1 MNKKI
6 RNVIIICIVV
16 LVLGI
21 IPTFSFAYIYGS
33 LDWLDYFVYEII
45 GDAHLYDF
53 IDDCMDLTYY
63 IAMAFS
69 FVILPA
75 GLSIWNIVNCFINK
89 VISER
94 LSSSLTLIMG
104 FILYIL
110 YSAFR
115 FDMAGDWYVSIY
127 TIELHNTI
135 STEYLICIILVMIV
149 GIVGFGVL
157 LFSNAK
163 KLPPLVS
170 AFAIGA
176 VLLFNIFQI
185 FYAVQIFKNAPIE
198 LPKEELSEILTL
210 DLYLYLYHFNVLLI
224 SAIAV
229 KRHLKQQLEILKD
242 EENITDKNEFFK
254 KLYRFMNSIEGYS
267 AVVFMALFFIIGV
280 LEIIFIIL
288 GKGPDGAIKAFTD
301 TADWTFSKQIP
312 PPPKEYHGHYLCTV
326 AAGGHKRIVKPLR
339 LGTRRNATIIVNRQL
354 CIANAFEEK
363 IQEISPKFH
372 KFIRGVYDNYG
383 FPLSTVITTPL
394 KADIVY
400 ILMKPLEWSFLIF
413 LYMTDVNPEKRIGR
427 QYAYKI

>member
-1 MNKKI
+1 MNKK
-6 RNVIIICIVV
+6 RLTVIIICIVV

-21 IPTFSFAYIYGS
+21 IPALALTYDVGLFW
-33 LDWLDYFVYEII
+33 WLDDFVYELYEN
-45 GDAHLYDF
+45 GWNTDLYDF
-53 IDDCMDLTYY
+53 VTYY
-63 IAMAFS
+63 MEDIATAFALI
-69 FVILPA
+69 ILPIV
-75 GLSIWNIVNCFINK
+75 LSVWNIVNCFIKK

-94 LSSSLTLIMG
+94 ISSSLTLIMG
-104 FILYIL
+104 FILYML
-110 YSAFR
+110 YSALR
-115 FDMAGDWYVSIY
+115 FDMAGDWYVSVYSFEKHY
-127 TIELHNTI
+127 TI
-135 STEYLICIILVMIV
+135 SSEYLICIILVMIV
-149 GIVGFGVL
+149 GTAGFGVL

-176 VLLFNIFQI
+176 VLLLNVFLI
-185 FYAVQIFKNAPIE
+185 FYAIQIFKNAPID
-198 LPKEELSEILTL
+198 LPIELSKTSTM
-210 DLYLYLYHFNVLLI
+210 DLYLYLYHVNILII
-224 SAIAV
+224 SAIAI

-242 EENITDKNEFFK
+242 EGIADGKKEFFK
-254 KLYRFMNSIEGYS
+254 KLYGFMSTVEGYTTVIFI
-267 AVVFMALFFIIGV
+267 AFFFIIAV
-280 LEIIFIIL
+280 LEIVFIIL

-372 KFIRGVYDNYG
+372 KFIRGVYDNCG
-383 FPLSTVITTPL
+383 FPLSMVITTPL

-400 ILMKPLEWSFLIF
+400 ILMKPLEWLFLIF
-413 LYMTDVNPEKRIGR
+413 LYMTDVNPEKRIKR

>member
-1 MNKKI
+1 MNKK
-6 RNVIIICIVV
+6 RFNVIIICIPV

-21 IPTFSFAYIYGS
+21 IPALALAYYCG
-33 LDWLDYFVYEII
+33 LFEWLDNFVYELYEN
-45 GDAHLYDF
+45 GWNTDLYDF
-53 IDDCMDLTYY
+53 ITYY
-63 IAMAFS
+63 MEDIVIAFALI
-69 FVILPA
+69 ILPIV
-75 GLSIWNIVNCFINK
+75 LSVWNIVNCFINK
-89 VISER
+89 AISER
-94 LSSSLTLIMG
+94 ISSSLTLIMG
-104 FILYIL
+104 FILYML
-110 YSAFR
+110 YSALR
-115 FDMAGDWYVSIY
+115 FDMAGDWYVSVY
-127 TIELHNTI
+127 TIEKHYTI
-135 STEYLICIILVMIV
+135 SSEYLICIILVMIV
-149 GIVGFGVL
+149 GTAGFGVL

-176 VLLFNIFQI
+176 VLLLNISQI
-185 FYAVQIFKNAPIE
+185 FYAIQIFKNAPID
-198 LPKEELSEILTL
+198 LPIELSKTSTM
-210 DLYLYLYHFNVLLI
+210 DLYLYLYHVNILII
-224 SAIAV
+224 SAIAI

-242 EENITDKNEFFK
+242 EGIVDGKKEFFK
-254 KLYRFMNSIEGYS
+254 KLYGLMSTIEGYTT
-267 AVVFMALFFIIGV
+267 VVFIALFFIIGI

-312 PPPKEYHGHYLCTV
+312 PPPKEYNGHYLCTV
-326 AAGGHKRIVKPLR
+326 AAGGHKKIVKPLR

-383 FPLSTVITTPL
+383 FPLSTIITTPL

-400 ILMKPLEWSFLIF
+400 IVMKPLEWIFLIF

-427 QYAYKI
+427 QYAYKQ